1 MFGYGSDDI
10 NGQMVGVKT
19 SDAYHP
25 RVFGPIVN
33 VTSSSVSAVPPSL
46 GAGGGV
52 VGGGYN
58 GSGDVADTGG
68 AANLASATTA
78 ATHPWDLA
86 LSPVPMALIFLVV
99 GLVGLRVVHWRS

>member
-33 VTSSSVSAVPPSL
+33 VTASSVSAVPPSL

-52 VGGGYN
+52 VGGYN
-58 GSGDVADTGG
+58 GSGDVTDNSGG
-68 AANLASATTA
+68 SNLAAAQAA

-86 LSPVPMALIFLVV
+86 MSPVPMALIFLVV